1 MRLSEATLASLPHD
15 IARPGYHRSEVR
27 TGVVHLGIGAFHR
40 AHQAA
45 IFDAALT
52 GGDLRW
58 GVLGVSLR
66 SATVRDQL
74 MPQDG
79 LYSLVEGDGTG
90 DQVRIIGA
98 VQGVLVAPE
107 KPAAVVAALAAPD
120 THIVTLTITEKGYK
134 VVAGRLDEGDADV
147 AHDIVNPS
155 APRTAPGFL
164 VAALAARRAA
174 GLPPFTTLSCD
185 NLPNNGALLRDAVLA
200 IANAQDPI
208 LADWIAEHAA
218 FPSTMVDRIVPATS
232 DADIASFAQR
242 LGIEDRAMVKT
253 EPFFQWVVEDRFC
266 GARPDFERL
275 GVQITANVAP
285 WEEAKLR
292 LLNGAHSAMAYVGG
306 LQGLSF
312 VHEYVATP
320 QGRAFVDAL
329 WDESEST
336 LSPPPALDVARY
348 RSTLMMRFANPA
360 LQHQLAQIAMDG
372 SQKIPPRLIAPAA
385 ARLAKGQVVNSL
397 ARAIAGWMRWQ
408 SGRDH
413 AGHTF
418 VVEDP
423 LASVTA
429 HALEHRSHSS
439 EQVEALLA
447 IEAIFPSSLAR
458 NQVFQRALAMHLDR
472 LRGLDHL

>member
-45 IFDAALT
+45 IFDAALA

-79 LYSLVEGDGTG
+79 LYSLVEGDGTE

-232 DADIASFAQR
+232 DADIASLAQR

-266 GARPDFERL
+266 GARPDFR
-275 GVQITANVAP
+275 AP
-285 WEEAKLR
+285 WRADHRKR
-292 LLNGAHSAMAYVGG
+292 SAMGG
-306 LQGLSF
+306 GQASP
-312 VHEYVATP
+312 P
-320 QGRAFVDAL
+320 QRRAFGDGLCRWPAGALLRSRVCRDASRPSICRCIVGRKRIHAITTTGARCCALSQHADDAL
-329 WDESEST
+329 
-336 LSPPPALDVARY
+336 R
-348 RSTLMMRFANPA
+348 
-360 LQHQLAQIAMDG
+360 
-372 SQKIPPRLIAPAA
+372 
-385 ARLAKGQVVNSL
+385 
-397 ARAIAGWMRWQ
+397 
-408 SGRDH
+408 
-413 AGHTF
+413 
-418 VVEDP
+418 
-423 LASVTA
+423 
-429 HALEHRSHSS
+429 
-439 EQVEALLA
+439 
-447 IEAIFPSSLAR
+447 
-458 NQVFQRALAMHLDR
+458 
-472 LRGLDHL
+472 